1 MRASPARAN
10 HELLRV
16 LEDGQQAL
24 TEAADARVGSS
35 PTPTPTGASWITI
48 DPDNPRILLYHGVVD
63 DGTHIINIP
72 SSTIAF
78 PDPANPRRIYYPLLE
93 TP

>member
-10 HELLRV
+10 HELQRL
-16 LEDGQQAL
+16 LETAAA
-24 TEAADARVGSS
+24 TETAAADARVGSS
-35 PTPTPTGASWITI
+35 PTPTPVGASWITI

-78 PDPANPRRIYYPLLE
+78 PDPANPRRIFYPLLE